1 MQRGGLDK
9 LVIYKG
15 LWGKDSGVFGVLS
28 AQARGLRMECVVA
41 ARHQTRVRRHSGTAN
56 PPVSTAQVCP
66 TRLTVCS
73 RLMQSTHLQLHPT
86 CFQLHIFPSL
96 MAPFLVSKARTQRSP
111 RRASHPQRMQACE
124 QLLVLVAPQ
133 YVTRPAHVKASSARI
148 GINICSC
155 TESNLCPPETRYA
168 IHIVAALT
176 RQSPPQTCPSS
187 AGGAPRTRH
196 SR

>member
-1 MQRGGLDK
+1 MGKRLGGVWRLERAGPWFAYGVCRSCQTPDKGAAPQWHSRPPSLDCP
-9 LVIYKG
+9 
-15 LWGKDSGVFGVLS
+15 GVPNAANRLQPSDAVYTLTTAPYLLPTTYFPQSDGPFFGVKS
-28 AQARGLRMECVVA
+28 QNAEV
-41 ARHQTRVRRHSGTAN
+41 
-56 PPVSTAQVCP
+56 
-66 TRLTVCS
+66 
-73 RLMQSTHLQLHPT
+73 
-86 CFQLHIFPSL
+86 
-96 MAPFLVSKARTQRSP
+96 P

-133 YVTRPAHVKASSARI
+133 YVTWPAHVKASSARI